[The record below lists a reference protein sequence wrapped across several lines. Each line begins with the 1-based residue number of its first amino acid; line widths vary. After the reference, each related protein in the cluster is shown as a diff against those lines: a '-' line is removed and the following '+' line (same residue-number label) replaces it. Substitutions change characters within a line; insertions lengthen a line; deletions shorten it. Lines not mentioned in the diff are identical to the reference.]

1 VRIANRTA
9 IFRSA
14 MRGTA
19 QLRLAIDIGSE
30 PISGW
35 VSNGTEELKPFRG
48 WIELAS
54 VIEFAR
60 AADPAHGELGEAP
73 TERLGS
79 IPGANADGL

>member
-1 VRIANRTA
+1 
-9 IFRSA
+9 
-14 MRGTA
+14 MRVTSGTA

-35 VSNGTEELKPFRG
+35 VSNGVGDSRPFEG

-54 VIEFAR
+54 VIEAAR
-60 AADPAHGELGEAP
+60 AAEVALGKSGNGR

-79 IPGANADGL
+79 IPGANAPGP